1 VAQVVAAG
9 KAVSDTAAASAV
21 IEKMLR
27 VMMLAPFL
35 FLLSRAHGHED
46 NLHHVNGTAP
56 VEDLRRVT
64 VPWFAVL
71 FIVAC
76 AVNSVGV
83 VPASVTK
90 FLVEVDTVLLAM
102 AMAALGLRTHAGAIR
117 EAGVRPLMLAGS
129 LFAFLTVGG
138 YGVNRLFTS
147 LLG

>member
-1 VAQVVAAG
+1 
-9 KAVSDTAAASAV
+9 VSDTAAASAV
-21 IEKMLR
+21 IEKMMR

-35 FLLSRAHGHED
+35 FLLSRVHGDGDSGHQASS
-46 NLHHVNGTAP
+46 TAP
-56 VEDLRRVT
+56 VGDRRRVT

-83 VPASVTK
+83 VPAAVAK
-90 FLVEVDTVLLAM
+90 YLVEVDTLLLAM

-117 EAGVRPLMLAGS
+117 EAGVRPLMLAGA

-138 YGVNRLFTS
+138 YGVNRLVTS